1 MTDPSA
7 DTIAR
12 LEESVLDVIR
22 DVLPKQEE
30 FQDSSGSWYNLRITP
45 YRTSDNKIEGA
56 VLVLLDTT
64 SQK

>member
-1 MTDPSA
+1 MSPSVQVQDSLTRA
-7 DTIAR
+7 MQAATQKAVEN
-12 LEESVLDVIR
+12 LLA
-22 DVLPKQEE
+22 Q
-30 FQDSSGSWYNLRITP
+30 QDSSGSWYNLRITP

>member
-1 MTDPSA
+1 VVPT
-7 DTIAR
+7 
-12 LEESVLDVIR
+12 
-22 DVLPKQEE
+22 QQE

-64 SQK
+64 ETRVPKRK